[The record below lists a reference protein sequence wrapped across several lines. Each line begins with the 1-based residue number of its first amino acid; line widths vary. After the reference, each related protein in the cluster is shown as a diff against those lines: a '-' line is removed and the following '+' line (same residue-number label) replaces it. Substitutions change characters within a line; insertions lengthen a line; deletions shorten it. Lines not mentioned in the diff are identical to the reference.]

1 MKRFF
6 IQKFLL
12 FSLILLVSAPV
23 QAFDFNFKGSLGENG
38 HQRYVPPLS
47 SPLLNETP
55 YITTEARPIYIHHA
69 IPNDFVTGGGDIDLF
84 AIELRVAITERL
96 GIIATKDGYA
106 DIHFAGVLPDTD
118 GFVNI
123 SLGLKYAL
131 YTNPE
136 TDAILTVGAE
146 YEPPSGNISTGGIF
160 LQGGGDGL
168 IDLFVTGAKA
178 YGKLGL
184 QAGAGANIA
193 IDNNHD
199 SSFFHWSAHIDYEL
213 FENFFP
219 LIEANGTS
227 TFHDGTRTAIA
238 SFEGNDLVNFGSTDS
253 GHVVTM
259 GVGARYK
266 INSHF
271 QLGAGYEFPVTE
283 REDLFDWR
291 TNFDMVISF

>member
-1 MKRFF
+1 MKRFVF
-6 IQKFLL
+6 QKSFLIG
-12 FSLILLVSAPV
+12 LILLISVPV
-23 QAFDFNFKGSLGENG
+23 QAFDFNFKGSLGQNG

-47 SPLLNETP
+47 SPLFNETP
-55 YITTEARPIYIHHA
+55 YITTEARPIYIHHE

-84 AIELRVAITERL
+84 ALELRVALTERL

-106 DIHFAGVLPDTD
+106 DINFAGVLPDTD
-118 GFVNI
+118 GFANI
-123 SLGLKYAL
+123 SLGLKYAV
-131 YTNPE
+131 YSDPQ
-136 TDAILTVGAE
+136 TDAIISVGAE
-146 YEPPSGNISTGGIF
+146 YEPPSGNISTAGIF
-160 LQGGGDGL
+160 LQGGGDGFL
-168 IDLFVTGAKA
+168 DLFVTGAKA
-178 YGKLGL
+178 YGKLGV

-193 IDNNHD
+193 IDSNHD
-199 SSFFHWSAHIDYEL
+199 SSFIHWSAHIDYEL

-227 TFHDGTRTAIA
+227 TYHDGSRLALG

-266 INSHF
+266 FNSHF